1 MKLITV
7 VALFGA
13 LMMQGSAGGGVHV
26 WKSTEIRSKGDAL
39 AKKLDANKVATEPL
53 GSDGKSNFMIAHRE
67 ASGQAEVHDTET
79 DILVFV
85 EGQVT
90 IVHGGTVVDGKVTAP
105 GQTRGSG
112 ITGGTEVSLGPGD
125 VLHVPP
131 KVPHQMKLAPGAK
144 VTYFVAKV
152 VQ

>member
-1 MKLITV
+1 MLCPCATVFAGGHRTMKLITV

-67 ASGQAEVHDTET
+67 ASGQAEIHDTET

-90 IVHGGTVVDGKVTAP
+90 IVHGG
-105 GQTRGSG
+105 
-112 ITGGTEVSLGPGD
+112 
-125 VLHVPP
+125 
-131 KVPHQMKLAPGAK
+131 
-144 VTYFVAKV
+144 
-152 VQ
+152 